1 MGLHSVAQLGTAFF
15 GCGDRFETGCCQTW
29 GRNLCTAS
37 SWLLILVQ
45 MGVDAY
51 DLGSVDGSGYDSG
64 FPGGDGSALREHLPQ
79 NAGQSEERG
88 LPTSPRSPTARQVAF
103 AEGDWAP
110 LQSIRSDLHPKHFTN
125 DPRRRLAGKMISVKF
140 WC

>member
-1 MGLHSVAQLGTAFF
+1 M
-15 GCGDRFETGCCQTW
+15 R
-29 GRNLCTAS
+29 
-37 SWLLILVQ
+37 LLILVQ

-110 LQSIRSDLHPKHFTN
+110 LQSIRFDLHPKHFTIGSAPTLGGQ
-125 DPRRRLAGKMISVKF
+125 DDQREALAVIRSLLLRSRGSFHDLPTLRPDIR
-140 WC
+140 